1 MKILV
6 DAMGGD
12 NAPLCVLLGVSQ
24 AAAEFGDGM
33 ELVLLGE
40 EKAIRDCAKEN
51 KIDLAPFEILNCT
64 ETIDMHDDP
73 VKAVRHKKDSSLVK
87 GLTMLK
93 NGEADAFVSAG
104 STGALHVGT
113 SLIVRTVKGVK
124 RPALATPMP
133 GAKQNFLLLDC
144 GANVECRP
152 EMLNAFGTMGSVYA
166 EKVMGRETPK
176 VALVNNGAEDTKGT
190 PTYREAH
197 KLLKANPCIHFAGN
211 IEPRYIMDG
220 DVDVVVCDGFVGNV
234 VLKLTE
240 GVAKTLL
247 GMLKKIFLQ
256 NLITKL
262 SYLGIKGGLGELKR
276 MMDSE
281 EVGGAPLLGIRL
293 GEKNEKEASRILANA
308 FLMLVSLSLV
318 LTAAALF
325 LTRPMLM
332 AFGASTVTYPYA
344 RAYFMI
350 YVSGSV
356 FALLSTG
363 LNQFVICQGFASEGM
378 KSVLLGAVLNL
389 LLDPVF
395 IFVLH
400 LGVRGAAI
408 ATVLSQIA
416 SCLYVL
422 HILFGKTIP
431 IRITFGGYS
440 FAIMKRILTVGFTPF
455 LIIAIDNVMIIAMNA
470 VLQRYAPAGQG
481 DSFITCA
488 TIVQSFMLIITIPL
502 GGISGGTQSI
512 LAYNYGAGNSG
523 RILEAQKTIIALC
536 AGFTTLMFLVSNAAG
551 TLFAQLFTSDPQ
563 IVSMVVRAIHISTL
577 SVIPLG
583 IQYEI
588 VDGFT
593 AMGCV
598 RYSFALSFF
607 RKFVYFTALFL
618 LPRFFALENIFYVE
632 PISDLIG
639 PVVSMIVY
647 WTSIQKILKQRE
659 EAVRLMHTK
668 KA

>member
-12 NAPLCVLLGVSQ
+12 NAPLCVLQGVSQ

-133 GAKQNFLLLDC
+133 GAKQNFLLL
-144 GANVECRP
+144 
-152 EMLNAFGTMGSVYA
+152 
-166 EKVMGRETPK
+166 GRETPK

-281 EVGGAPLLGIRL
+281 EVRGAPLLGAAKPVIKAHGSSHAKGIKNAIRQAKL
-293 GEKNEKEASRILANA
+293 CVANDLCGTMEKALAEVA
-308 FLMLVSLSLV
+308 
-318 LTAAALF
+318 
-325 LTRPMLM
+325 
-332 AFGASTVTYPYA
+332 
-344 RAYFMI
+344 
-350 YVSGSV
+350 
-356 FALLSTG
+356 
-363 LNQFVICQGFASEGM
+363 
-378 KSVLLGAVLNL
+378 
-389 LLDPVF
+389 
-395 IFVLH
+395 
-400 LGVRGAAI
+400 
-408 ATVLSQIA
+408 
-416 SCLYVL
+416 
-422 HILFGKTIP
+422 
-431 IRITFGGYS
+431 
-440 FAIMKRILTVGFTPF
+440 
-455 LIIAIDNVMIIAMNA
+455 
-470 VLQRYAPAGQG
+470 
-481 DSFITCA
+481 
-488 TIVQSFMLIITIPL
+488 
-502 GGISGGTQSI
+502 
-512 LAYNYGAGNSG
+512 
-523 RILEAQKTIIALC
+523 AQK
-536 AGFTTLMFLVSNAAG
+536 
-551 TLFAQLFTSDPQ
+551 
-563 IVSMVVRAIHISTL
+563 
-577 SVIPLG
+577 
-583 IQYEI
+583 
-588 VDGFT
+588 
-593 AMGCV
+593 
-598 RYSFALSFF
+598 
-607 RKFVYFTALFL
+607 
-618 LPRFFALENIFYVE
+618 
-632 PISDLIG
+632 
-639 PVVSMIVY
+639 
-647 WTSIQKILKQRE
+647 E
-659 EAVRLMHTK
+659 EAD
-668 KA
+668 A

>member
-1 MKILV
+1 MKTVNHLGTDPIGKLV
-6 DAMGGD
+6 PRIAFPSML
-12 NAPLCVLLGVSQ
+12 AQFVSVLYSIVDRMYIGHIASV
-24 AAAEFGDGM
+24 G
-33 ELVLLGE
+33 
-40 EKAIRDCAKEN
+40 
-51 KIDLAPFEILNCT
+51 DLALAGVGVCGPILT
-64 ETIDMHDDP
+64 MIG
-73 VKAVRHKKDSSLVK
+73 AFSSLI
-87 GLTMLK
+87 G
-93 NGEADAFVSAG
+93 
-104 STGALHVGT
+104 
-113 SLIVRTVKGVK
+113 
-124 RPALATPMP
+124 
-133 GAKQNFLLLDC
+133 
-144 GANVECRP
+144 
-152 EMLNAFGTMGSVYA
+152 
-166 EKVMGRETPK
+166 
-176 VALVNNGAEDTKGT
+176 
-190 PTYREAH
+190 
-197 KLLKANPCIHFAGN
+197 
-211 IEPRYIMDG
+211 
-220 DVDVVVCDGFVGNV
+220 
-234 VLKLTE
+234 
-240 GVAKTLL
+240 
-247 GMLKKIFLQ
+247 
-256 NLITKL
+256 
-262 SYLGIKGGLGELKR
+262 
-276 MMDSE
+276 
-281 EVGGAPLLGIRL
+281 VGGAPLLGIRL

-325 LTRPMLM
+325 FTRPMLM

-488 TIVQSFMLIITIPL
+488 TIVQSFMLIITMPL

-512 LAYNYGAGNSG
+512 RS
-523 RILEAQKTIIALC
+523 
-536 AGFTTLMFLVSNAAG
+536 
-551 TLFAQLFTSDPQ
+551 
-563 IVSMVVRAIHISTL
+563 
-577 SVIPLG
+577 
-583 IQYEI
+583 
-588 VDGFT
+588 
-593 AMGCV
+593 
-598 RYSFALSFF
+598 
-607 RKFVYFTALFL
+607 
-618 LPRFFALENIFYVE
+618 
-632 PISDLIG
+632 
-639 PVVSMIVY
+639 
-647 WTSIQKILKQRE
+647 E
-659 EAVRLMHTK
+659 ERRVGKECRSRWSPYH
-668 KA
+668 